1 MDVETIIDELY
12 RLPPAE
18 FTRARDGASA
28 DLRKAGRR
36 VEADRVKAL
45 RKPNA
50 AAAAVNRLVRDHR
63 AEVEDYLEAAAAM
76 RDAQLAGKGDTA
88 AATRRERESLER
100 ATRSGGEAVRQ
111 SLQAAAVDED
121 AAQALLAGRLER
133 ALEPQGL
140 GTLLAHVAQGAAKK
154 PKPKKTAARK
164 PDDRAARA
172 KLREATATLTRART
186 AELEAREQLAA
197 ARKEVGRAEKA
208 VAQAR
213 RKLDSLQG

>member
-28 DLRKAGRR
+28 
-36 VEADRVKAL
+36 AL

-111 SLQAAAVDED
+111 SLQAAAV
-121 AAQALLAGRLER
+121 
-133 ALEPQGL
+133 
-140 GTLLAHVAQGAAKK
+140 
-154 PKPKKTAARK
+154 
-164 PDDRAARA
+164 
-172 KLREATATLTRART
+172 
-186 AELEAREQLAA
+186 
-197 ARKEVGRAEKA
+197 
-208 VAQAR
+208 
-213 RKLDSLQG
+213 